1 MEMYLEVEVLLPIFA
16 KVSNNE
22 NYLVTDNSMTRFN
35 ITLKQSVEM
44 VLWAIQN
51 MEGGEI
57 FVPKIPSYNII
68 DLVKAFNKNPKIKI
82 IGIRPEKNYE
92 EMISIS
98 EAINTVDLGKYYAIL
113 NEFAKNTKK

>member
-1 MEMYLEVEVLLPIFA
+1 MEMYLEVEFSIAPIFA

-51 MEGGEI
+51 MEGFQKFLHI
-57 FVPKIPSYNII
+57 TLLI
-68 DLVKAFNKNPKIKI
+68 
-82 IGIRPEKNYE
+82 
-92 EMISIS
+92 
-98 EAINTVDLGKYYAIL
+98 
-113 NEFAKNTKK
+113 